1 MHLGVYSSNMAWE
14 KVFSFLKSH
23 LYKKPNHNCLRIP
36 GPIHFAANRFT
47 FEKNLPPPPLLH
59 SLCAASRMWV
69 RHRSVVIVPPEGGL
83 EFSAGL
89 TKKIVF
95 YSCHG

>member
-1 MHLGVYSSNMAWE
+1 MFISPTI
-14 KVFSFLKSH
+14 
-23 LYKKPNHNCLRIP
+23 KKLLE
-36 GPIHFAANRFT
+36 NRTESLVRDFV
-47 FEKNLPPPPLLH
+47 L
-59 SLCAASRMWV
+59 SLCAASRTWV

-89 TKKIVF
+89 STKIVF

>member
-1 MHLGVYSSNMAWE
+1 MIHRTSTLIILII
-14 KVFSFLKSH
+14 SF
-23 LYKKPNHNCLRIP
+23 N
-36 GPIHFAANRFT
+36 T
-47 FEKNLPPPPLLH
+47 V

-69 RHRSVVIVPPEGGL
+69 RHRSVVIVPQEGGL

>member
-1 MHLGVYSSNMAWE
+1 MCQFQVHWYYDVTVFKFTGVFKRIFELNRQILNLLRCNETRIEIHLLV
-14 KVFSFLKSH
+14 L
-23 LYKKPNHNCLRIP
+23 
-36 GPIHFAANRFT
+36 
-47 FEKNLPPPPLLH
+47 

-83 EFSAGL
+83 EFSAGF

>member
-1 MHLGVYSSNMAWE
+1 MKKRERE
-14 KVFSFLKSH
+14 KEREKERQRARRRASE
-23 LYKKPNHNCLRIP
+23 RI
-36 GPIHFAANRFT
+36 
-47 FEKNLPPPPLLH
+47 

-95 YSCHG
+95 YSCHD